1 MMHINNVQY
10 TYQPKGLKQSK
21 YLQKTENGNK
31 VKQQLSENTK
41 LQLRN
46 QMLDL
51 ELLKL
56 PSIGPEEIGVVS
68 NKSGSNSVNNGKN
81 GKNFI
86 PTKKIIHPPNTA
98 TKIDK
103 PNNMI

>member
-1 MMHINNVQY
+1 MRTSNAQY

-21 YLQKTENGNK
+21 YLKKTENGTK
-31 VKQQLSENTK
+31 VKQQISENTK

-51 ELLKL
+51 ELLRL

-68 NKSGSNSVNNGKN
+68 GKSGSNSVSNGKT

-98 TKIDK
+98 TKLDK
-103 PNNMI
+103 PGMI